1 MKGVV
6 NMKAGTVMELK
17 IGRKI
22 ISVRQ
27 GDVAGGWY
35 WIILQK
41 EKGGERKIKISRQEL
56 QSMMFGH
63 LGPNFEREV
72 N

>member
-1 MKGVV
+1 
-6 NMKAGTVMELK
+6 MKAGTVMKLK

-35 WIILQK
+35 WLVLQK
-41 EKGGERKIKISRQEL
+41 EKGGEKKVKISRQEL
-56 QSMMFGH
+56 QSMMLGR
-63 LGPNFEREV
+63 LGPDFERSV